1 MAPFPLSLIFGKKKR
16 RRDDEIRRQKPTL
29 KGVMT
34 AFFATEAAICLLL
47 LAGISLTGT
56 AVALFASMPL
66 FLVFS
71 PVLVP
76 AGIATTILASGLM
89 AGGTSGVSGLTIL
102 MWLYKK
108 YTGRDFPIK
117 IPGAAAAGGAA
128 PAAPAAPAPAA
139 PAAKPAAKP
148 GA

>member
-1 MAPFPLSLIFGKKKR
+1 VHVDHTTLSSLKSTLLIHEIPQSSDIKQAMAPFPLSLIFGKKKR

-102 MWLYKK
+102 MWLYK
-108 YTGRDFPIK
+108 
-117 IPGAAAAGGAA
+117 
-128 PAAPAAPAPAA
+128 
-139 PAAKPAAKP
+139 
-148 GA
+148 